1 MVQTSGEPPVKAP
14 HGESGP
20 GMMGAV
26 TPTSAAE
33 PAVVRRTTSVRTRRA
48 GLVALA
54 LAPVLLAAGCGG
66 SKADSGASAS
76 PSASPSVALPTG
88 DVKVPSGT
96 KLTAPGTDLGF
107 GDTATVAYEA
117 NKMKASVLALTVDS
131 VQTGTI
137 RDFSAYQLD
146 ARTKQSTPYYVR
158 ATVKNVGTGDLG
170 LAGVPLL
177 AVDARNTLIQASS
190 FSNSFK
196 RCPSTGL
203 PAKFAGG
210 ATSTVCL
217 VYLVP
222 SAGTLTAMSYR
233 PLQAFEPITWK
244 GTVKPVALKKKAGKK

>member
-1 MVQTSGEPPVKAP
+1 
-14 HGESGP
+14 
-20 GMMGAV
+20 MMGAV
-26 TPTSAAE
+26 TPTSTSTAV
-33 PAVVRRTTSVRTRRA
+33 PAVVRRTASVRTRRA

-54 LAPVLLAAGCGG
+54 LAPVLVVAGCGG
-66 SKADSGASAS
+66 AKSGAGASAA
-76 PSASPSVALPTG
+76 PTPSPSVALPTG

-117 NKMKASVLALTVDS
+117 NKLKASVLALTVQS

-137 RDFSAYQLD
+137 KDFSAYQLD
-146 ARTKQSTPYYVR
+146 ARTKQSTPFYVR

-170 LAGVPLL
+170 AAGVPLL
-177 AVDARNTLIQASS
+177 AVDAKNTLIQASS
-190 FSNSFK
+190 FSNTFK

-210 ATSTVCL
+210 ATASVCL

-222 SAGTLTAMSYR
+222 SAGSLTAMSYR

-244 GTVKPVALKKKAGKK
+244 GTVKPVALQKKK

>member
-1 MVQTSGEPPVKAP
+1 
-14 HGESGP
+14 
-20 GMMGAV
+20 MMGAV
-26 TPTSAAE
+26 TTTSASAPGPTRTPR
-33 PAVVRRTTSVRTRRA
+33 PARRPAHLGRTGIA
-48 GLVALA
+48 LLA

-66 SKADSGASAS
+66 SGSGSSAPS
-76 PSASPSVALPTG
+76 RSASPSVALPTG

-117 NKMKASVLALTVDS
+117 NKQKASVLTLTVDS

-137 RDFSAYQLD
+137 KDFSAYQLD
-146 ARTKQSTPYYVR
+146 ARTKQSTPFYVK

-170 LAGVPLL
+170 GAAVPLL
-177 AVDARNTLIQASS
+177 AVDAGNTLIQASS
-190 FSNSFK
+190 FSNTFK

-203 PAKFAGG
+203 PAKFAAG
-210 ATSTVCL
+210 TSSSVCL

-222 SAGTLTAMSYR
+222 DAGSLTAMSYR

-244 GTVKPVALKKKAGKK
+244 GTVKPVALTKKKK